1 MIRKKYE
8 CQNSEELCEVGDE
21 EMDPTNGCR
30 YWIDCL
36 DCGNCSLRN
45 FREHTLEEIGKMLGI
60 SKERARQ
67 IEERGLSKLRVTIR
81 GMRER
86 GETDL

>member
-1 MIRKKYE
+1 MTKREYKCHKGDH
-8 CQNSEELCEVGDE
+8 LCEVGDE
-21 EMDPTNGCR
+21 EMDKEGGCR

-36 DCGNCSLRN
+36 DVGNCSLRN
-45 FREHTLEEIGKMLGI
+45 FKERTLAEVGTMLGI

-67 IEERGLSKLRVTIR
+67 LEERGLAKMKVTIMA
-81 GMRER
+81 MRER